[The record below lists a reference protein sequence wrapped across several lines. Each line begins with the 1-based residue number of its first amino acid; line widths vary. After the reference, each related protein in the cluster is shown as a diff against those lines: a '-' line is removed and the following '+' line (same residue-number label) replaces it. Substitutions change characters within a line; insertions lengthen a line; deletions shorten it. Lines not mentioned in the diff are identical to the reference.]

1 MLQKQTRSLDR
12 PHPPARF
19 PLSRCQAMKRQ
30 RILPTLAVAALLL
43 LGAKRQVALA
53 QSPESEKDLPPS
65 RNNSADASQRRIQ
78 ANARYA
84 TGILFHAQGEL
95 NEAVKELL
103 LAVNADPENT
113 TIKLHVVQKFL
124 EWKMPLPALK
134 VLETSDWPKN
144 PPAEFFLRKAESLRA
159 LGEES
164 KARDAFAQALETS
177 PGNMQA
183 RRELVAA
190 YLKEKNF
197 DAALNLIRE
206 GTSLP
211 QLDKQQSTGLV
222 RMYLQCIVASSPDL
236 LIAVSAELNKLLER
250 TVKFELESPED
261 KILMSDGFA
270 FVGKLKSAQQMLR
283 EVLEDNPGLRVARDK
298 LVGLYL
304 REGKTQLAAEQLKTL
319 LAFNPR
325 NASAHYLL
333 GSIAADNQA
342 FDKAIS
348 HYEKAIQIR
357 PEFEPPYYEMS
368 GIHLTRRQPRQALD
382 ILRRARVRFSK
393 SFQGELY
400 SGIALASLGRSKE
413 ALSRLVEAEDIAVK
427 QSPQRLTPSFYF
439 RLGALYERNGNYTK
453 AEEKF
458 LKSLEKKPD
467 DSETLNYLG
476 YMWAEQGKKLE
487 QASLWIERA
496 LELAP
501 ENAAIQDSMGWVLY
515 QLGQYKEALSYLLNA
530 EAGVEEPDPIIL
542 DHLGDVYHA
551 LDNMEAAAKAWKR
564 SLQLEFNDKILRKL
578 RAIEKNPPAS
588 S

>member
-1 MLQKQTRSLDR
+1 
-12 PHPPARF
+12 
-19 PLSRCQAMKRQ
+19 MKGQ
-30 RILPTLAVAALLL
+30 RILSTLTVVAALL
-43 LGAKRQVALA
+43 LGAKRQLALA
-53 QSPESEKDLPPS
+53 QSPPSKPSPS
-65 RNNSADASQRRIQ
+65 RSNPTDYGERRIQ

-84 TGILFHAQGEL
+84 TGILFHAKGEI

-103 LAVNADPENT
+103 LAVDADPENT
-113 TIKLHVVQKFL
+113 AIKLQVAKKLL

-134 VLETSDWPKN
+134 ALETPAWPKN
-144 PPAEFFLRKAESLRA
+144 PPAEFFLRKAEALRA

-164 KARDAFAQALETS
+164 KARAAFVQALETS

-197 DAALNLIRE
+197 DAALNLIRG
-206 GTSLP
+206 GTALP

-222 RMYLQCIVASSPDL
+222 RLYLQCIVMSSPDL
-236 LIAVSAELNKLLER
+236 LIAVSAELSELLER
-250 TVKFELESPED
+250 TQKFELESPED
-261 KILMSDGFA
+261 KILLADGFV
-270 FVGKLKSAQQMLR
+270 FVGKLEIAQRMLR
-283 EVLEDNPGLRVARDK
+283 EVLEEDPGFGAARDK

-319 LAFNPR
+319 LDFNPR

-333 GSIAADNQA
+333 DSIAADNQA
-342 FDKAIS
+342 FDQAIS

-357 PEFEPPYYEMS
+357 PEFEPPYFEMS
-368 GIHLTRRQPRQALD
+368 GIHLSRRQPRQALD
-382 ILRRARVRFSK
+382 ILHRARIRFSK

-400 SGIALASLGRSKE
+400 SGIALASLGRPKE
-413 ALSRLVEAEDIAVK
+413 SLSRLIEAENIAAK
-427 QSPQRLTPSFYF
+427 QSPQRLSSSFYF
-439 RLGALYERNGNYTK
+439 RLGALYERNGNYIK

-467 DSETLNYLG
+467 DPETLNYLG
-476 YMWAEQGKKLE
+476 YMWVEQGKKLE

-530 EAGVEEPDPIIL
+530 EAGVEEPDPVIL

-551 LDNMEAAAKAWKR
+551 LGNKEAAVKAWKR

-578 RAIEKNPPAS
+578 RAMEKS
-588 S
+588 SPDSS

>member
-1 MLQKQTRSLDR
+1 
-12 PHPPARF
+12 
-19 PLSRCQAMKRQ
+19 MKRQ
-30 RILPTLAVAALLL
+30 RILSTLTVAVLLL

-53 QSPESEKDLPPS
+53 QSPEPEKESPPS

-84 TGILFHAQGEL
+84 TGILFHTQGEL

-103 LAVNADPENT
+103 LAVDADPENT

-261 KILMSDGFA
+261 KILMADGFA

-283 EVLEDNPGLRVARDK
+283 EVLEDNPGLGVARDK

-413 ALSRLVEAEDIAVK
+413 ALSRLIEAEDIAVK

-487 QASLWIERA
+487 QASFWIERA

>member
-1 MLQKQTRSLDR
+1 
-12 PHPPARF
+12 
-19 PLSRCQAMKRQ
+19 MKRQ
-30 RILPTLAVAALLL
+30 RMLFTLTVAVLLL

-53 QSPESEKDLPPS
+53 QSPPPGEESRPS
-65 RNNSADASQRRIQ
+65 SKHSADASQRRIQ
-78 ANARYA
+78 SNARYA
-84 TGILFHAQGEL
+84 AGILFHAKGDL
-95 NEAVKELL
+95 NAAVKELL
-103 LAVNADPENT
+103 SAVDADPENT
-113 TIKLHVVQKFL
+113 ALKLQVAKKLL

-134 VLETSDWPKN
+134 SLETPAWPKT
-144 PPAEFFLRKAESLRA
+144 PPAEFFLRKAEALRA

-177 PGNMQA
+177 PRNMQA
-183 RRELVAA
+183 RRELVAY

-197 DAALNLIRE
+197 ETALNLIRQ
-206 GTSLP
+206 GTALP

-222 RMYLQCIVASSPDL
+222 RLYLQCIVTSSPDL
-236 LIAVSAELNKLLER
+236 LIAVSAELNRLLER
-250 TVKFELESPED
+250 TQKFELESPEE
-261 KILMSDGFA
+261 KILLADGFA
-270 FVGKLKSAQQMLR
+270 FVGKLESARKMLR
-283 EVLEDNPGLRVARDK
+283 EVLEDDPRLGVARDK

-304 REGKTQLAAEQLKTL
+304 REGKTQPAAEQLKAL

-342 FDKAIS
+342 FNKAIS

-382 ILRRARVRFSK
+382 ILRRARIRFSK
-393 SFQGELY
+393 TFQGELY

-413 ALSRLVEAEDIAVK
+413 ALSRLIEAENIATK

-439 RLGALYERNGNYTK
+439 RLGALYERNGDYTK
-453 AEEKF
+453 SEEKF

-467 DSETLNYLG
+467 DPETLNYLG

-530 EAGVEEPDPIIL
+530 EASVEEPDPVIL

-551 LDNMEAAAKAWKR
+551 LGNMEAAAKAWKH

-578 RAIEKNPPAS
+578 QAIEKSPPS
-588 S
+588 SS

>member
-1 MLQKQTRSLDR
+1 
-12 PHPPARF
+12 
-19 PLSRCQAMKRQ
+19 MKRQ
-30 RILPTLAVAALLL
+30 RILSTPIVAALILL
-43 LGAKRQVALA
+43 GLGAKPQPALA
-53 QSPESEKDLPPS
+53 QSPLPEARSSRGGSADSSEK
-65 RNNSADASQRRIQ
+65 RIQ
-78 ANARYA
+78 ANARYVA
-84 TGILFHAQGEL
+84 GILFHAKGDL

-103 LAVNADPENT
+103 LAADAFPEDT
-113 TIKLHVVQKFL
+113 ALKLQVAKKLL

-134 VLETSDWPKN
+134 ALKTPVWPKN
-144 PPAEFFLRKAESLRA
+144 PPAAFFLRKAEALRA

-164 KARDAFAQALETS
+164 KARAAFAQALETS

-183 RRELVAA
+183 RRELVASC
-190 YLKEKNF
+190 LKEKNF
-197 DAALNLIRE
+197 EAAINLIRE
-206 GTSLP
+206 GFALP
-211 QLDKQQSTGLV
+211 RLDKQQSTGLV
-222 RMYLQCIVASSPDL
+222 RLYLQCIVMSSPDL
-236 LIAVSAELNKLLER
+236 LISVRAELNELLAR
-250 TVKFELESPED
+250 TQKFELESPED
-261 KILMSDGFA
+261 KILLADGFA
-270 FVGKLKSAQQMLR
+270 FVGKLESAQRMLR
-283 EVLEDNPGLRVARDK
+283 EVLGDNPGLAPARDK

-319 LAFNPR
+319 LDFNPR

-348 HYEKAIQIR
+348 HYERAIQIR

-382 ILRRARVRFSK
+382 ILSRARVRFSK

-400 SGIALASLGRSKE
+400 SGIALASLGRSQE
-413 ALSRLVEAEDIAVK
+413 ALSRLIEAEDIAVK

-458 LKSLEKKPD
+458 LKSLEKQPD
-467 DSETLNYLG
+467 DPETLNYLG

-530 EAGVEEPDPIIL
+530 EAGVEEPDPVIL

-551 LDNMEAAAKAWKR
+551 LGNRKAAAKAWKR

-578 RAIEKNPPAS
+578 RAIEKNSAAS

>member
-1 MLQKQTRSLDR
+1 
-12 PHPPARF
+12 
-19 PLSRCQAMKRQ
+19 MKRQ
-30 RILPTLAVAALLL
+30 RILSTPIVAALLL
-43 LGAKRQVALA
+43 LGAKPQLASA
-53 QSPESEKDLPPS
+53 QSPLPETRSSRGGSTASSEK
-65 RNNSADASQRRIQ
+65 RIQ

-84 TGILFHAQGEL
+84 AGILFHAKGDL
-95 NEAVKELL
+95 NAAVKELL
-103 LAVNADPENT
+103 LAADAVPEDMAL
-113 TIKLHVVQKFL
+113 KLQVAKKLL

-134 VLETSDWPKN
+134 ALETPAWPKN
-144 PPAEFFLRKAESLRA
+144 PPAAFFLRKAEALRA

-164 KARDAFAQALETS
+164 KARAAFALALETS

-183 RRELVAA
+183 RRELVTAC
-190 YLKEKNF
+190 LKEKNF
-197 DAALNLIRE
+197 EAALNLIRE
-206 GTSLP
+206 RSALP
-211 QLDKQQSTGLV
+211 RLDKQQSTGLV
-222 RMYLQCIVASSPDL
+222 RLYLQCIVMSSPDL
-236 LIAVSAELNKLLER
+236 LISVRAELNELLAR
-250 TVKFELESPED
+250 TQKFELESPED
-261 KILMSDGFA
+261 KILLADGFA
-270 FVGKLKSAQQMLR
+270 FVGKLESAQRMLR
-283 EVLEDNPGLRVARDK
+283 EVLGDNPGLAPARDK

-319 LAFNPR
+319 LDFNPQ

-348 HYEKAIQIR
+348 HYERAIQIR

-400 SGIALASLGRSKE
+400 SGIALASLGRSQE
-413 ALSRLVEAEDIAVK
+413 ALGRLIEAEDIAVK

-439 RLGALYERNGNYTK
+439 RLGSLHERNGNYTK

-467 DSETLNYLG
+467 DPETLNYLG

-530 EAGVEEPDPIIL
+530 EAGVEEPDPVIL

-551 LDNMEAAAKAWKR
+551 LGNRKAAAKAWKR

-578 RAIEKNPPAS
+578 RAIEKSSSAS